1 MRGWGGAKADQ
12 LPLKVCVEGGEAGGD
27 EGRWS
32 PPSSFSRDHGKDTG
46 FEVQQ
51 TWVGGRR
58 DLRTPQPSPQAP
70 RARMHAGPPGQW
82 GVLEAPRAPG
92 PGQALAALVL
102 AVKKS
107 SDI

>member
-1 MRGWGGAKADQ
+1 MGARGAVRGWGGAKADQ

-51 TWVGGRR
+51 TWVCIPALPLLSCATSGNFLTLP
-58 DLRTPQPSPQAP
+58 DTS
-70 RARMHAGPPGQW
+70 AGKW
-82 GVLEAPRAPG
+82 G
-92 PGQALAALVL
+92 
-102 AVKKS
+102 S
-107 SDI
+107 